1 MRVYCEVY
9 AHLYVVSTVL
19 AMVYMKHANH
29 LATRE
34 RNGWH
39 FVYSKLIYSEEA
51 LQQMTRVSKVCLQV
65 YIVHGMRR
73 QA

>member
-1 MRVYCEVY
+1 MIIYCEVY

-19 AMVYMKHANH
+19 AMVYMRHASH
-29 LATRE
+29 LQAQE
-34 RNGWH
+34 WNGGH
-39 FVYSKLIYSEEA
+39 FVYSKLIVKRPYSMMA
-51 LQQMTRVSKVCLQV
+51 SVSKVCLKV